1 MSSKIN
7 TSNLTTF
14 DKENILKQIK
24 QIKPKYEKEG
34 LIILGL
40 FGSYVEDRATKD
52 SDIDLLY
59 DIDSKVFCKKNPG
72 FKAFSRLNE
81 IKKELEDFFGAEV
94 DLATIDN
101 HTKTFKDFA
110 LRGAIYV

>member
-1 MSSKIN
+1 MQTNKKVKSQTLTPILLEKI
-7 TSNLTTF
+7 
-14 DKENILKQIK
+14 KK
-24 QIKPKYEKEG
+24 IKPKYEKEG

-40 FGSYVEDRATKD
+40 FGSYAKDKATEN

-59 DIDSKVFCKKNPG
+59 DINSKEFCKKNPG

-81 IKKELEDFFGAEV
+81 IKKELKDIFGKEV

-101 HTKTFKDFA
+101 HNETFKNFA
-110 LRGAIYV
+110 LQGAIYVK